1 MTDVQSVAVTGAAG
15 LLGQHVCRSLLG
27 RGATV
32 QAMVHRGSDR
42 TLPADL
48 AATVQVQAGDVGD
61 TDSLERAFAGVD
73 AVVHC
78 AARVIVETDPEGLA
92 DATNA
97 AGTANVIE
105 ACVASSVS
113 KLVHVG
119 SVHAFGPLRGIRLH
133 RNSPLA
139 LGSRIPY
146 CASKAMAH
154 QHVLQEAAAGRLDAT
169 VVCPG
174 ALVGPGDT
182 VPTPV
187 GEMLLQLAAGRIPC
201 FIDEGYWWSD
211 PRDVAEV
218 VASAAGHKT
227 NQGAGRVYFTLGR
240 FEKLAGLARLCSRIL
255 GRNLERPVVPVAL
268 AFAGLPF
275 LQLYAALRRQ
285 PPLYTRNSLHLVCEC
300 PADVDHEVAEMEL
313 GYVRRPLEHS
323 VRDALHSFQDRGML
337 A

>member
-1 MTDVQSVAVTGAAG
+1 MTDAQSVAVTGAAG

-32 QAMVHRGSDR
+32 RAMVHRGSDR
-42 TLPADL
+42 SLPADL
-48 AATVQVQAGDVGD
+48 AAAVQVQAGDVRD
-61 TDSLERAFAGVD
+61 ADSLKRTFAGVG

-78 AARVIVETDPEGLA
+78 AARVILETDPKGLA

-97 AGTANVIE
+97 LGTANVIE
-105 ACVASSVS
+105 ACVASGVR
-113 KLVHVG
+113 KLVHVN
-119 SVHAFGPLRGIRLH
+119 SVHAFGPLRGTRLH
-133 RNSPLA
+133 RGSPLA
-139 LGSRIPY
+139 VGSRIPY
-146 CASKAMAH
+146 RASKAMAH
-154 QHVLQEAAAGRLDAT
+154 QHVLQETAAGRIDAT

-182 VPTPV
+182 VPTPM
-187 GEMLLQLAAGRIPC
+187 GEVLLQLAADRIPC
-201 FIDEGYWWSD
+201 FIDEGFWWSD
-211 PRDVAEV
+211 PRDVAEA
-218 VASAAGHKT
+218 VAST
-227 NQGAGRVYFTLGR
+227 AGRKASPNAGCVYFTLGR
-240 FEKLAGLARLCSRIL
+240 FEKLAGLARLCSRIR

-300 PADVDHEVAEMEL
+300 LADVDHEATEMDL
-313 GYVRRPLEHS
+313 GYVRRSLEHS
-323 VRDALHSFQDRGML
+323 VRNALHSFQNHGVL